1 MSRRQRCAKKS
12 AVRARVAR
20 AKVLRRQVRAAG
32 AARAATAATAAAVTL
47 AGAGTAFATPSVRTG
62 TVGEAA
68 VRSGAS
74 PVQCPAPRMASS
86 APGASAAMGEM
97 LFLSA
102 SDGVHGRELWKS
114 DGSRAGTVLVKN
126 IKPNDSGY
134 SDSGQSKIPVGGHFI
149 SLSADS

>member
-1 MSRRQRCAKKS
+1 
-12 AVRARVAR
+12 
-20 AKVLRRQVRAAG
+20 
-32 AARAATAATAAAVTL
+32 
-47 AGAGTAFATPSVRTG
+47 
-62 TVGEAA
+62 
-68 VRSGAS
+68 
-74 PVQCPAPRMASS
+74 
-86 APGASAAMGEM
+86 MGEM

-102 SDGVHGRELWKS
+102 SDGVHGRELWKSDGTEAGTVLVKNINPNDSGSYRGSRPRNLTVVGDRLFFTADDGTNGRELWKS